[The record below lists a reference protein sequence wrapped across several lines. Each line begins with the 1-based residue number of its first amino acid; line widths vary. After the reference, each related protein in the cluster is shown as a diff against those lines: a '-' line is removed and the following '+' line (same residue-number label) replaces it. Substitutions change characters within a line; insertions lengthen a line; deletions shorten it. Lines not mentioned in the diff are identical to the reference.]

1 MFVEEQR
8 LPGGNAGGA
17 VLVDSTVRRPTGPW
31 TPAVHALLCHLESCN
46 FAGGAGHRRAGPR
59 DPELPARQD
68 GSDPSAPGP
77 YGCTPT
83 KRSGKPAG
91 GCAAT
96 TMPGPAWDD
105 RTVVADSQASDPMGS
120 LALLRA
126 NRPLRLL
133 WTARTVSFLGDSLS
147 LVALMLYVA
156 DATGAA
162 LAVALLLL
170 VGDFAPAL
178 LVPLTG
184 TVSDRFALKRIMLG
198 CEAAQAR
205 WSR

>member
-1 MFVEEQR
+1 MVLTDQLR
-8 LPGGNAGGA
+8 LGVRGGA
-17 VLVDSTVRRPTGPW
+17 AATRRQRGRCGSDGRHRAAADWSVDAGRARPALPPRKLQLRRG
-31 TPAVHALLCHLESCN
+31 AA
-46 FAGGAGHRRAGPR
+46 GAGHRRAGPR

-68 GSDPSAPGP
+68 GSDPPAPGP

-162 LAVALLLL
+162 LAVACSCSW
-170 VGDFAPAL
+170 A
-178 LVPLTG
+178 T
-184 TVSDRFALKRIMLG
+184 
-198 CEAAQAR
+198 
-205 WSR
+205 SRPPCSCR

>member
-1 MFVEEQR
+1 
-8 LPGGNAGGA
+8 
-17 VLVDSTVRRPTGPW
+17 
-31 TPAVHALLCHLESCN
+31 
-46 FAGGAGHRRAGPR
+46 
-59 DPELPARQD
+59 
-68 GSDPSAPGP
+68 
-77 YGCTPT
+77 
-83 KRSGKPAG
+83 
-91 GCAAT
+91 
-96 TMPGPAWDD
+96 MPGPAWDD

-133 WTARTVSFLGDSLS
+133 WTARTVSFLDDSLS
-147 LVALMLYVA
+147 LVALMLYVG

-170 VGDFAPAL
+170 VGDFAAAL

>member
-1 MFVEEQR
+1 
-8 LPGGNAGGA
+8 
-17 VLVDSTVRRPTGPW
+17 
-31 TPAVHALLCHLESCN
+31 
-46 FAGGAGHRRAGPR
+46 
-59 DPELPARQD
+59 
-68 GSDPSAPGP
+68 
-77 YGCTPT
+77 
-83 KRSGKPAG
+83 
-91 GCAAT
+91 
-96 TMPGPAWDD
+96 MPGPAWDD

-133 WTARTVSFLGDSLS
+133 WTARTVSFLDDSLS
-147 LVALMLYVA
+147 LVALMLYVG